1 MVVDLEN
8 ITFGPGRYS
17 VRLEEDNHLFFKIV
31 YYCILHFIFEKA
43 YDARNLQ
50 AYQQLLNFIFT
61 QEIHLQQPLV
71 GLTQEEV
78 KVYLVK
84 FLHLLERAKSKRKV
98 VVEELNNLPQIDAL
112 LVALVRQAAKHSQ
125 LLF

>member
-1 MVVDLEN
+1 M
-8 ITFGPGRYS
+8 
-17 VRLEEDNHLFFKIV
+17 
-31 YYCILHFIFEKA
+31 
-43 YDARNLQ
+43 
-50 AYQQLLNFIFT
+50 
-61 QEIHLQQPLV
+61 
-71 GLTQEEV
+71 